1 MNEKILLGAGIGLGV
16 YLMTRPKKEIPSTQP
31 IDLTPQIAPIKQVPS
46 LAGIKGFPD
55 DAWRRKEWSRFYRSL
70 YVNQSLQDAN
80 DTIWAEWNKPDNELR
95 KYIQDR
101 ENLIINLGSYRD
113 EANVNQVFN
122 ITWESD
128 PVYATWSNWW
138 NDVEYWQLTQWRL
151 WYIALKQKYGKTE
164 AAKRFQ
170 NAWSFSDNWSYGI
183 NEDSMGYQGGYDCD
197 FINFF
202 RHEGIDVALW
212 ARPEISLG
220 MWWEKYENTN
230 PHLCLC
236 AVHRQVT
243 AVQKNQL
250 HKNRT
255 EPFLH
260 SEMNPGHLQPCCHS
274 AHRR

>member
-212 ARPEISLG
+212 GAENLCTLVNTGSNLIDATENVSEG
-220 MWWEKYENTN
+220 IEKTTDFVGNVMPY
-230 PHLCLC
+230 LLM
-236 AVHRQVT
+236 T
-243 AVQKNQL
+243 AAAITIYSQIRKIN
-250 HKNRT
+250 K
-255 EPFLH
+255 
-260 SEMNPGHLQPCCHS
+260 S
-274 AHRR
+274 